1 MNRNE
6 RSIAGQ
12 SWIQGD
18 RSMTASNLVPDG
30 MADTKDSA
38 LLTAVAEAVSWN
50 HASQPDQPRQG
61 QRIIIYPE
69 HLTQMDEYLAS
80 GNPDDG
86 QDAGHEI
93 AFNTILQE
101 QAKYES
107 TPIIV
112 NESST
117 FVTADPIL
125 SQCVPGWMSI
135 AEQIATG
142 SRHRT
147 LEDGR
152 DVLNS
157 DDADDED
164 MKPDELTDMYTAEML
179 GPDGK
184 PKMGLPKLS
193 PAEANRQRAAAK
205 AAKASKASPASQS
218 ATDCFQSVPAS
229 PQLAKPLPTPLLDSE
244 EEYPLQKLP

>member
-1 MNRNE
+1 
-6 RSIAGQ
+6 
-12 SWIQGD
+12 
-18 RSMTASNLVPDG
+18 
-30 MADTKDSA
+30 
-38 LLTAVAEAVSWN
+38 
-50 HASQPDQPRQG
+50 
-61 QRIIIYPE
+61 
-69 HLTQMDEYLAS
+69 MDEYLAS

-164 MKPDELTDMYTAEML
+164 MKPDELTGMYTSEML

-205 AAKASKASPASQS
+205 AARASKASPDSQS
-218 ATDCFQSVPAS
+218 VTDFSQSLPAL
-229 PQLAKPLPTPLLDSE
+229 PQSLKPLPTPFLDSE
-244 EEYPLQKLP
+244 EEYPNRRDLFLRIVRKVMIGAG